1 MIINNLPNHVA
12 IIPDG
17 NRRWA
22 KDCGLPT
29 FEGHRKG
36 FDALIEIGKKS
47 RELGIKILTAWAF
60 STENWDRSKQE
71 IKYLMELFELMIDKN
86 LEEALKNN
94 IKIIHLGRKDR
105 ISKKLKKKIINAEN
119 KTKEFNKYYL
129 CIGLDYGGR
138 DEIVR
143 TISKLNPPAGGQNSN
158 LSEYLISKN
167 LDTKVLPFT
176 DPDLIIRTGGEQ
188 RLSGFMLWQAQY
200 SELMFIKKYLP
211 DFTPQ
216 DFENCIKNY
225 SVRQRRFGK

>member
-1 MIINNLPNHVA
+1 
-12 IIPDG
+12 
-17 NRRWA
+17 
-22 KDCGLPT
+22 
-29 FEGHRKG
+29 
-36 FDALIEIGKKS
+36 
-47 RELGIKILTAWAF
+47 
-60 STENWDRSKQE
+60 
-71 IKYLMELFELMIDKN
+71 MELFELMIDKN
-86 LEEALKNN
+86 LEEALKNS

-105 ISKKLKKKIINAEN
+105 ISKKLRKKIVNAEN
-119 KTKEFNKYYL
+119 KTKDFNKYYL

-138 DEIVR
+138 NEIVR
-143 TISKLNPPAGGQNSN
+143 TISNLKSQISN

-225 SVRQRRFGK
+225 SIRQRRFGK